1 MILTSVH
8 IIIGDL
14 LQAKVDLA
22 TVQQMAGHASPLTT
36 VRYDRRGDEAR
47 REGSVRIRNAS
58 GPWGCV
64 RNQNQWWSRARRSG
78 ILLLL

>member
-1 MILTSVH
+1 MLCRIVR

-47 REGSVRIRNAS
+47 RAAVEHLHLPYTARCGGVNRERACEG
-58 GPWGCV
+58 
-64 RNQNQWWSRARRSG
+64 
-78 ILLLL
+78 

>member
-1 MILTSVH
+1 MGASRRRGAIGSVITLKSVH

-47 REGSVRIRNAS
+47 REAVEHLHF
-58 GPWGCV
+58 PYT
-64 RNQNQWWSRARRSG
+64 RRG
-78 ILLLL
+78 KP